1 MKKFNNIPSQ
11 GKLVIINILVLFL
24 LLFTPSIILSSYRKL
39 LSFFQQVSGNN
50 IDQRS
55 GLPLYKDKKF
65 SKQLFS
71 EFQKSKIKTY
81 RSFIGWRREPIKLKY
96 INVGG
101 IYNTRFSLGESLE
114 NSAWFFGGSSM
125 FGAGSEDSGTIPSI
139 FHLESGKPVMNF
151 GESGW
156 VSRQSLNL
164 LISVIGD
171 GYTPKTVIFLDGAN
185 DIEHNC
191 RSGLTNVPSHS
202 REMEINQEL
211 QSIPEKSKRLI
222 ISLLDPYLLIAGKLN
237 IIPDKISEYYDC
249 HKNKSK
255 AQSIAS
261 HLVNNWY
268 AGYLIAES
276 NDSEFY
282 AILQPTIFSS
292 NTSSDY
298 LIGWWKE
305 ILPTLKTQFEIVY
318 PLVKKEI
325 KKKCNID
332 PSFCS
337 KVIDG
342 TKWISKDSMVFID
355 YIHVTKEGNEIIVKS
370 FLSYLEK

>member
-1 MKKFNNIPSQ
+1 MKKFNNPFSQ
-11 GKLVIINILVLFL
+11 GKVVMINLLVLFL

-39 LSFFQQVSGNN
+39 LSFSKQVTGSP

-55 GLPLYKDKKF
+55 ELPVYKDKKF
-65 SKQLFS
+65 SNQLFS
-71 EFQKSKIKTY
+71 ELQQSTKNTY

-101 IYNTRFSLGESLE
+101 VYNTRFSLGESLE

-151 GESGW
+151 GESGY

-171 GYTPKTVIFLDGAN
+171 GYKPKTVIFFDGAN
-185 DIEHNC
+185 DVEHNC
-191 RSGLTNVPSHS
+191 RSELSNVPSHS
-202 REMEINQEL
+202 REMLINKQL
-211 QSIPEKSKRLI
+211 QSTPEKSKRLI

-237 IIPDKISEYYDC
+237 IFPSKKSEYYNC
-249 HKNKSK
+249 HKNKAK
-255 AQSIAS
+255 AESIAS

-276 NDSEFY
+276 NNSEFY
-282 AILQPTIFSS
+282 AILQPTIFTS

-298 LIGWWKE
+298 LKGWWKE
-305 ILPTLKTQFEIVY
+305 MLPTLKTQFEIVY

-325 KKKCNID
+325 KNKCNIN

-342 TKWISKDSMVFID
+342 TKWINNDSKVFID
-355 YIHVTKEGNEIIVKS
+355 YIHVTKEGNETIVKS
-370 FLSYLEK
+370 FLSYFEK

>member
-1 MKKFNNIPSQ
+1 MKKFNNLSSL
-11 GKLVIINILVLFL
+11 GRVVMINFSVLLFL
-24 LLFTPSIILSSYRKL
+24 LFAPSIILSSYRKL
-39 LSFFQQVSGNN
+39 LSFSRQVTGSS

-55 GLPLYKDKKF
+55 NLPVYNDKKF
-65 SKQLFS
+65 SNQLFS
-71 EFQKSKIKTY
+71 ELQKSTIKTY
-81 RSFIGWRREPIKLKY
+81 RSFIGWRREPIKY

-101 IYNTRFSLGESLE
+101 VYNTRLSLGESLE
-114 NSAWFFGGSSM
+114 NSAWFFGGSTM
-125 FGAGSEDSGTIPSI
+125 FGAGSEDTGTIPSI

-151 GESGW
+151 GESGY

-171 GYTPKTVIFLDGAN
+171 GYKPETVIFFDGAN
-185 DIEHNC
+185 DVEHNC
-191 RSGLTNVPSHS
+191 RSELSNVPSHS
-202 REMEINQEL
+202 REMLINKEL
-211 QSIPEKSKRLI
+211 QSTSEKSKRLI
-222 ISLLDPYLLIAGKLN
+222 ISLFDPYLLIAGKLN
-237 IIPDKISEYYDC
+237 IIPSKKSEYYDC
-249 HKNKSK
+249 HKNKAK

-268 AGYLIAES
+268 AGYLISES

-298 LIGWWKE
+298 LKGWWKE

-325 KKKCNID
+325 KNKCNIN

-337 KVIDG
+337 RVIDG
-342 TKWISKDSMVFID
+342 TKWISKDSNVFID